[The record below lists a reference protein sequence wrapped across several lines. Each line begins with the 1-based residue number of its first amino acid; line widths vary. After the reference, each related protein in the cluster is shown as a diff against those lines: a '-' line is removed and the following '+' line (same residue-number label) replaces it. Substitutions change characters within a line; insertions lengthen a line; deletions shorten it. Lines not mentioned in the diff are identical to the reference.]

1 METRKGRTSSDLKGG
16 TKKSETKKC
25 FTKQGASSLGVNQK
39 MRKSSNGEERKKGKH
54 FPEKENRNCT
64 KSEKVDKGAVEKAA
78 NDVENNLSYK
88 KLRKKLNNLNYKGSL
103 CLSCTPL
110 VQIIFD
116 DLIQAIQNF
125 QKLSDK
131 YEDSQ
136 RKYKELVNEK
146 KKENSQLEARGGGD
160 GKIGSNLFLSGEYGE
175 GDKTPDQV
183 GAGVV
188 PDESKQTAQNEH
200 SPSTASKQYD
210 RKISELSKQ
219 VEEECKLKET
229 YMKENK
235 KLKFTLEMLQNEK
248 KDKFGE
254 STEDV
259 SGDDFSSFNN
269 RTKSFDDFEIDKIKK
284 KEKELCKMGSSLIN
298 EHTLSLGKELS
309 YYKNLCKEF
318 TLEIDRMRKD
328 NDGEGKNAVHNNDGQ
343 PQDRYPPTEG
353 EKKRGS
359 TGQNGKE
366 LLVPVEILVEE
377 KNKEIEHLK
386 KRLSE
391 YEIEI
396 RKLNE
401 LRMINDIKEQKES
414 NDDESICET
423 APSELLNREHTMSN
437 VDPDEDTLS
446 GDVQTKN
453 EDSVR
458 KDSNLS
464 RMVKSRNREIYHLK
478 NRVKLLETELQ
489 MKNEEEKKYEKL
501 HRVGDNRGGEVQK
514 DRASNVRDESRS
526 GNSSEEDEAV
536 TKRRGLERELHE
548 LHSVLETLK
557 AELKE
562 EKKKSDKYEKKY
574 HEEKSEIAILK
585 EELKN
590 LEKQIK
596 VKESEFNLNK
606 NTINNLKLESAEFN
620 NVMSFS
626 NETKKHLTEYIH
638 NLLNKLSEANDKI
651 DELKD
656 GNILQKR
663 KIEVY
668 KNEIKKLKED
678 LIDSSN
684 QIDEFASLLDKKDEV
699 IESFKE
705 KLENVNKQYGDLTIQ
720 YNEVLKENKDLQI
733 SNSSHNANSTLII
746 QQLQQEIH
754 MLNVT
759 NSHLKKIEDDY
770 KIILQEK
777 TIIEDAA
784 IKIQSELKKSVDKIK
799 NLETYI
805 QTLSIE
811 IANLKTQRDDSLDAL
826 TKVAIDKTQYE
837 NEVIQS
843 KSIIHD
849 LRKKLSEYENNV
861 KYVQNNIS
869 EINKMHLQ
877 KKEQEIILRNE
888 IKSLREN
895 LNEKTIKLE
904 LLQEKENKFEQKT
917 MAYNEFHM
925 EAQKKYNSYEKM
937 IQRLKKEIDELTINN
952 NDNIIIIE
960 KLKTELDTHQRNN
973 LCDFSKTFFRSA
985 EELVRVDGVGAPSGK
1000 DAHIDREGFP
1010 NRRSESDPAAEEGKE
1025 AKSGTPK
1032 EGCYQLNCNNNEH
1045 SKEENEMYDYDDDF
1059 TIFINSNKNSF
1070 GKKYKN
1076 SPEDRQE
1083 IRIRDDEEDGIID
1096 SLNELLDDE
1105 GVNELSLTKKKM
1117 KDDASNVGDS
1127 NENDHYDEKLGY
1139 VGRNDKSGN
1148 DQRLK
1153 ESESSSNSRSFNMDF
1168 LSFSKKERRKKGET
1182 RGGPN
1187 RGNDQSTVTL
1197 KGLTLSA
1204 LNSAS
1209 NNNDD
1214 GGKSGSWRKGEK
1226 SSHMGGSGSRGG
1238 SSSSRRNSKRSSRSS
1253 SRATVP
1259 RDKLR
1264 DNLDEYCGSDNSSSY
1279 LGNHDVSL
1287 FNSSKIKD
1295 IFNLKSI
1302 NKGAK
1307 NGHSKDQNKSVRGT
1321 SQLSGTNK
1329 NNTYDINGG
1338 KCKRDKTTRKESYED
1353 ILFDFKPNWSL
1364 REDETRGEVIS
1375 GGGARRGS
1383 QNGPK
1388 SGQKKDPQNGL
1399 KNNPPNEY
1407 RGDDSDSPPYDK
1419 TYHQKEKTNKMKNRK
1434 IGKKDYPSKYPAYN
1448 THEDDEADNY
1458 VDAEGKGQDSKY
1470 RTNQLQKS
1478 NYDTK
1483 ILKNSADYPLRKKA
1497 SRKITTLQMS
1507 KSKKKLKDYPSG
1519 SKKKSDLSDYNSRMT
1534 TSKNKESNRASR
1546 NFIGRRGRKNEG
1558 DNDKD
1563 YYNDEEGDKR
1573 SYNFI
1578 SQTSYEANSNTSSI
1592 LLNSVSSDFAQSGS
1606 VDQYNHS
1613 GRKKPNEPLNYKNFK
1628 KESDYNTISYSSN
1641 DSHILSGANKL
1652 RGPISSYGKNGGG
1665 EKHGMVNKMDLVG
1678 RTSDRSPN
1686 GNKKEL
1692 LYSEEGGNNSYNN
1705 MSSPFGEETNNKFE
1719 KAHIK
1724 EADVESNPKKE
1735 KMNNNPPNN
1744 QDLYNKYMGVL
1755 QSLRSEEMDAS
1766 VNTTNNVTIDLTNDF
1781 SKTQEN
1787 STSILSSSKTF
1798 QKDSVFSNISKFK
1811 FNEELHEYNCD
1822 PLTIIKPIEES
1833 NREPY

>member
-16 TKKSETKKC
+16 IKKSEAKKC
-25 FTKQGASSLGVNQK
+25 FTKQGTSSVGASQK
-39 MRKSSNGEERKKGKH
+39 VSKNSSGGESRKGRN
-54 FPEKENRNCT
+54 FPEKENKDCS
-64 KSEKVDKGAVEKAA
+64 KSEKVGNAAVDNAAVKKASVEKASLDNA
-78 NDVENNLSYK
+78 PNDAGNNLSYK

-136 RKYKELVNEK
+136 RRYKELVNEK
-146 KKENSQLEARGGGD
+146 RKNNSQLEAKEGGD
-160 GKIGSNLFLSGEYGE
+160 GKIGSSLFLSGEYGE
-175 GDKTPDQV
+175 GDDTPDQV
-183 GAGVV
+183 GAVV
-188 PDESKQTAQNEH
+188 PGESNQTAQNEYNVAA
-200 SPSTASKQYD
+200 SSKQYE

-235 KLKFTLEMLQNEK
+235 KLKLTLEMLQNEK
-248 KDKFGE
+248 KNKFDE

-259 SGDDFSSFNN
+259 TSDDFSSFN

-284 KEKELCKMGSSLIN
+284 KEKKLCQMGSSLIN
-298 EHTLSLGKELS
+298 EHTMSLGKELS

-318 TLEIDRMRKD
+318 KVEIDRMRKD
-328 NDGEGKNAVHNNDGQ
+328 SGGEGENNTDGEPQTGKESPIRD
-343 PQDRYPPTEG
+343 
-353 EKKRGS
+353 
-359 TGQNGKE
+359 E
-366 LLVPVEILVEE
+366 LLVEQKNTEIR
-377 KNKEIEHLK
+377 HLK
-386 KRLSE
+386 KRLNE
-391 YEIEI
+391 YEMEI

-414 NDDESICET
+414 TGDISECES
-423 APSELLNREHTMSN
+423 AQSELLNRENTLCN
-437 VDPDEDTLS
+437 VDPDGDTLS

-453 EDSVR
+453 GGSVR

-464 RMVKSRNREIYHLK
+464 KMVKSRNREIYHLK

-489 MKNEEEKKYEKL
+489 MKNEEEKL
-501 HRVGDNRGGEVQK
+501 RQVGDNRGGELQK
-514 DRASNVRDESRS
+514 DGASKVRQDNRS
-526 GNSSEEDEAV
+526 DNPSEEDEAV
-536 TKRRGLERELHE
+536 TTRRDLEHE
-548 LHSVLETLK
+548 LHKLHSALESLK

-585 EELKN
+585 EELRN

-606 NTINNLKLESAEFN
+606 NTLNSLKLESAEFN
-620 NVMSFS
+620 NIMSFS

-656 GNILQKR
+656 GNILQKQ

-699 IESFKE
+699 IQSFKE

-720 YNEVLKENKDLQI
+720 YNEVLKENKNLQI

-805 QTLSIE
+805 QTLSVE

-837 NEVIQS
+837 NEIIQS

-849 LRKKLSEYENNV
+849 LRKQLSEYENNV
-861 KYVQNNIS
+861 KYVQNNIC

-877 KKEQEIILRNE
+877 KEEQEIILKNE

-904 LLQEKENKFEQKT
+904 LLQEKENKFEQNT

-960 KLKTELDTHQRNN
+960 KLKSELDTHQRNN
-973 LCDFSKTFFRSA
+973 VCDFSKTFLRSA
-985 EELVRVDGVGAPSGK
+985 EEMVRVGGGGTPSGK
-1000 DAHIDREGFP
+1000 DAHIDREGLQ
-1010 NRRSESDPAAEEGKE
+1010 NRRSESDPAREERKE
-1025 AKSGTPK
+1025 GKSGTPK
-1032 EGCYQLNCNNNEH
+1032 EGFYQLNCTNDEY

-1076 SPEDRQE
+1076 GTEDRQD
-1083 IRIRDDEEDGIID
+1083 IRIREEEEDGIID
-1096 SLNELLDDE
+1096 SLNDMPDDQRL
-1105 GVNELSLTKKKM
+1105 NELSLTNKM
-1117 KDDASNVGDS
+1117 KGDASILGDS
-1127 NENDHYDEKLGY
+1127 NENDHYDEKLDS

-1148 DQRLK
+1148 DQGMK

-1168 LSFSKKERRKKGET
+1168 LSFSRKDKRKKGAT
-1182 RGGPN
+1182 RGGPS
-1187 RGNDQSTVTL
+1187 RGNDQSTATL

-1209 NNNDD
+1209 NNNEGGSKSGGWRK
-1214 GGKSGSWRKGEK
+1214 GGKSSHIGSRAG
-1226 SSHMGGSGSRGG
+1226 SSSRSGSRSGG
-1238 SSSSRRNSKRSSRSS
+1238 RSSRSRRS

-1259 RDKLR
+1259 REKLR
-1264 DNLDEYCGSDNSSSY
+1264 DDLDEHYGSENSSSY

-1295 IFNLKSI
+1295 IFNLKST

-1307 NGHSKDQNKSVRGT
+1307 NGLSKDQSKFVRGT
-1321 SQLSGTNK
+1321 SQLSRTNK
-1329 NNTYDINGG
+1329 NNTYEINGS
-1338 KCKRDKTTRKESYED
+1338 KCKTDKAGKMTRKESYED
-1353 ILFDFKPNWSL
+1353 ILFDFKRNWSL
-1364 REDETRGEVIS
+1364 REGEPRGEVTS
-1375 GGGARRGS
+1375 GASARRAS
-1383 QNGPK
+1383 QNGQKGGHK
-1388 SGQKKDPQNGL
+1388 SDQ
-1399 KNNPPNEY
+1399 KNNPPNGY
-1407 RGDDSDSPPYDK
+1407 HGNDSDSPPYDK
-1419 TYHQKEKTNKMKNRK
+1419 TYHQKEKTNKANRRQN
-1434 IGKKDYPSKYPAYN
+1434 GKDDYRSKYPAYN
-1448 THEDDEADNY
+1448 TDEEEDNY
-1458 VDAEGKGQDSKY
+1458 VDAEGRGQDGNY
-1470 RTNQLQKS
+1470 RKNKLQKS
-1478 NYDTK
+1478 SDTK
-1483 ILKNSADYPLRKKA
+1483 NLKNSEDYPLRKKA
-1497 SRKITTLQMS
+1497 SRKTTTLQRYGS
-1507 KSKKKLKDYPSG
+1507 KNKLKDHPNG
-1519 SKKKSDLSDYNSRMT
+1519 RKKKSGLADYNSQMS
-1534 TSKNKESNRASR
+1534 TSRNKESNRASQ
-1546 NFIGRRGRKNEG
+1546 NATGTRGRTSEG
-1558 DNDKD
+1558 DNGKD
-1563 YYNDEEGDKR
+1563 YYNDDEGDKK

-1592 LLNSVSSDFAQSGS
+1592 LLDSVSSDFAQSSS

-1613 GRKKPNEPLNYKNFK
+1613 GKKKPSEPLNYLNFK
-1628 KESDYNTISYSSN
+1628 KESDYNNILYSSN
-1641 DSHILSGANKL
+1641 DSHVLRGANRL
-1652 RGPISSYGKNGGG
+1652 GGGTISYGKNGGG
-1665 EKHGMVNKMDLVG
+1665 EKYGRVDKMDMIG
-1678 RTSDRSPN
+1678 TSDSSPN

-1692 LYSEEGGNNSYNN
+1692 LAREEGGNNSYSN
-1705 MSSPFGEETNNKFE
+1705 MSSSFGEKTNNKIE
-1719 KAHIK
+1719 KAHMK
-1724 EADVESNPKKE
+1724 EADGESNPKKE
-1735 KMNNNPPNN
+1735 QMNSKPPNN
-1744 QDLYNKYMGVL
+1744 QELYNKYMGVL
-1755 QSLRSEEMDAS
+1755 QSLKSEEMDAS

-1787 STSILSSSKTF
+1787 STSILSSSKTL

-1822 PLTIIKPIEES
+1822 PLTIIKPIEDS
-1833 NREPY
+1833 HRETY